1 MNSPVFK
8 PIAFATILLLFLSAC
23 GSPAAPV
30 TEAPAQPTETE
41 HVEHPT
47 EAPAA
52 TDAPPTDAP
61 AEEDG
66 ATVTIANFSF
76 GPGTLTV
83 KAGTTVTWR
92 NTEDAPHTVTADDGS
107 FGSNTLGQGDS
118 FSFTFD
124 TPGTYDYHCQFH
136 GGAGHTGMSGTIVV
150 EE

>member
-1 MNSPVFK
+1 MNSPIFK
-8 PIAFATILLLFLSAC
+8 RIALATILLLLLSAC
-23 GSPAAPV
+23 GGAPAAT
-30 TEAPAQPTETE
+30 TEPPAATD
-41 HVEHPT
+41 HVDQPT
-47 EAPAA
+47 EAPTQAS
-52 TDAPPTDAP
+52 APTE
-61 AEEDG
+61 AEEESEDSG
-66 ATVTIANFSF
+66 GDTVTIANFSF

-92 NTEDAPHTVTADDGS
+92 NNEDAPHTVTADDGS

-136 GGAGHTGMSGTIVV
+136 GGAGHAGMSGTIVV

>member
-1 MNSPVFK
+1 MNSPILK
-8 PIAFATILLLFLSAC
+8 RIAFAAILLLLLSAC
-23 GSPAAPV
+23 GGAPAAT
-30 TEAPAQPTETE
+30 TEPPAATD
-41 HVEHPT
+41 HVDHPT
-47 EAPAA
+47 EAP
-52 TDAPPTDAP
+52 TQAP
-61 AEEDG
+61 APTEAEEESEGSGG
-66 ATVTIANFSF
+66 ATVSIANFSF

-92 NTEDAPHTVTADDGS
+92 NNEDAPHTVTADDGS
-107 FGSNTLGQGDS
+107 FGSNTLSQGDS

>member
-1 MNSPVFK
+1 MNSPIFK
-8 PIAFATILLLFLSAC
+8 RIALATILLLLLSAC
-23 GSPAAPV
+23 GGAPAA
-30 TEAPAQPTETE
+30 T
-41 HVEHPT
+41 T

-52 TDAPPTDAP
+52 TDHVDHPTEAPTQAP
-61 AEEDG
+61 APTEAEEEGEDSG
-66 ATVTIANFSF
+66 GDTVTIANFSF

>member
-1 MNSPVFK
+1 MNSPILK
-8 PIAFATILLLFLSAC
+8 RIAFATLLLLLLSAC
-23 GSPAAPV
+23 GGSPATA

-47 EAPAA
+47 EAPA
-52 TDAPPTDAP
+52 PTDAP
-61 AEEDG
+61 TEAPAEDG
-66 ATVTIANFSF
+66 AKVTIANFSF
-76 GPGTLTV
+76 GPGTLTI

-136 GGAGHTGMSGTIVV
+136 GGAGHAGMSGTIVV